1 MTQQRVKVSHRKVQK
16 VEEVNNVQNLVD
28 QMQEVKMVLTVL
40 LKKDSQV
47 HKDMN
52 RDQRLTLIMIYNKIL
67 N

>member
-1 MTQQRVKVSHRKVQK
+1 MTLERVEVNHRKVQK

-28 QMQEVKMVLTVL
+28 QMQEVKMVLTEL

-52 RDQRLTLIMIYNKIL
+52 RDQRLTLIMIYN
-67 N
+67 